1 MLPSSNTYAK
11 WLALLRIYTGAF
23 WLIHGLPKFL
33 DAASFMPPAG
43 YMPAT
48 IAKGVAASSGP
59 YHDFLLTTVTPN
71 ITLFANLVRFGE
83 VLVGISLVLGLLSR
97 FGGLFGVLLPLN
109 YFLAKG
115 AFATADGYAGLDA
128 AAIALSF
135 IHLVLPTGLMWGMD
149 TLFPRNRRFRKGV

>member
-11 WLALLRIYTGAF
+11 WLAVLRIYTGAF

-33 DAASFMPPAG
+33 DSTSFMPPSG
-43 YMPAT
+43 IMSML
-48 IAKGVAASSGP
+48 IAKSVAASSGP
-59 YHDFLLTTVTPN
+59 YHDFLLSTVTPN
-71 ITLFANLVRFGE
+71 IMVFANLVRFGE

-97 FGGLFGVLLPLN
+97 FGGLFGVILALN

-115 AFATADGYAGLDA
+115 SGATIDGYAGLDF

-135 IHLVLPTGLMWGMD
+135 IHLVLPTGLVWGMD
-149 TLFPRNRRFRKGV
+149 TLFPRNRRFGKGV